1 MADSLF
7 DILTDAI
14 EDAIG
19 DSEPTLFPLANQNG
33 QVAQD
38 LADLRQ
44 AANGVD
50 SASDLGAWLAA
61 VDTWRT
67 RVEQLADDA
76 FGGTNA
82 IDALFARFLQS
93 KFPRFAAILALAGV
107 IVVDQNGVATVD
119 WQKLEDF
126 LKDPGNL
133 VNEQMWQAL
142 LDDVGAGTGPAPGTA
157 HLIALIAA
165 LVIMAPR
172 TISALKQ
179 GTLKVGGLPPAA
191 TRATTGVWRDFRQT
205 SAQWLSLTFPIADP
219 VKPAAQRTP
228 QSKFDI
234 VSDITPDL
242 SATLAFR
249 SNRRTV
255 SNKTVSGFELW
266 AALGLD
272 DDKWDI
278 PLGDNWLVRIAPGI
292 GFGFGYDGDWHGAF
306 RPVVTGSAELPGPG
320 DPVVVSLG
328 REVPGGAPDIELG
341 PPYDTHLVIQDLGA
355 FLKVR
360 ENHPIFE
367 IGGFV
372 HGLSFVLAPRWFR
385 TFGENSIPSVDG
397 LFFAL
402 DFDLAYVEGKGVQL
416 NLASGLEFTWHIDKK
431 LGNDTINL
439 TLHSINFKL
448 PIEAGGDPVF
458 KIRLE
463 ARTVISATLGPVL
476 IVVNGAGAWV
486 GLWHTA
492 DGNFHWGLLPPTGA
506 GLQVT
511 AGPVTGGGFFNYES
525 GPPERYSGA
534 LALKITGL
542 FDVSAFGI
550 YEKTAAGNVSLVI
563 LLGIRFTPGIQLGY
577 GIMITGF
584 GGLVG
589 INRRADTDALRM
601 RLVSGTA
608 GHLLFPDDPIKNAP
622 AILADLGAFLPA
634 ADGVFV
640 VGPTIMLNW
649 LKVGGF
655 DFVSV
660 SLGIF
665 IELPGPTKIILVG
678 VLRASISSG
687 SGKPEDTVLQLRLDI
702 IGVLDFKKKTLEFDA
717 TLIESQ
723 LLQIFVITGDAA
735 FRASWGEQPYLML
748 TLGGFHPDF
757 NPAPVQFP
765 DMERIALTYGSKDN
779 PHLWLR
785 FEAYFAITTNSLQF
799 GGRAEIGIK
808 AGPLNAIGFMSLDV
822 LIQFTPFHFTAR
834 IEAGVAVRWRNHSI
848 ASVKLRGE
856 ITGPGPIVLSGK
868 ISFEILFFEISWHD
882 SFTLGEDAATPA
894 STTTSVPQELKQELT
909 TTSNLSAV
917 EAQDREVAQRQVASD
932 TFAVVSPLGRL
943 AWSQRRAPLDTLL
956 ERFEGAP
963 LPRAQSVRLQVT
975 GATDSVREW
984 FSPGSYSNLSQSEAL
999 NRASFD
1005 RLPSGVA
1012 FGFGTSQSGTTT
1024 HTVEMVTFRLP
1035 QPAPTPSKTPIT
1047 IPKIVLE
1054 SILGRTHATAVA
1066 DRAAK
1071 VTVARERWS
1080 VADKDGAPLGAGLTE
1095 TEAHQ
1100 RAKQKDG
1107 VAVPE
1112 ADLVDIGAV

>member
-14 EDAIG
+14 EDAIA
-19 DSEPTLFPLANQNG
+19 DPEPTLVPLAGQNG
-33 QVAQD
+33 QISQD
-38 LADLRQ
+38 LAALRQ

-50 SASDLGAWLAA
+50 GAGDLGAWLSA
-61 VDTWRT
+61 VDNWKTKL
-67 RVEQLADDA
+67 EQLAQDA
-76 FGGTNA
+76 LGGDPMA
-82 IDALFARFLQS
+82 ALFARFLQS

-107 IVVDQNGVATVD
+107 ITVDQNGLATVD

-126 LKDPGNL
+126 LKDPANL

-142 LDDVGAGTGPAPGTA
+142 LDDAGAGTGPSPGTA

-179 GTLKVGGLPPAA
+179 GTLKVGALPPAA
-191 TRATTGVWRDFRQT
+191 TRAATGVWHDFRQT
-205 SAQWLSLTFPIADP
+205 SQQWLSLTFPIGDP
-219 VKPAAQRTP
+219 VKQPAQRTP
-228 QSKFDI
+228 QSAYDV
-234 VSDITPDL
+234 VSDIAPDL

-266 AALGLD
+266 AALGID
-272 DDKWDI
+272 SDKWDV
-278 PLGDNWLVRIAPGI
+278 PLGDNWLLRIAPGI

-306 RPVVTGSAELPGPG
+306 RPVVTGSSELPGPG

-341 PPYDTHLVIQDLGA
+341 PPYDTHLVVKDLGA

-360 ENHPIFE
+360 EAHPIFE

-385 TFGENSIPSVDG
+385 TFGENAIPSVDG
-397 LFFAL
+397 IFFEFE
-402 DFDLAYVEGKGVQL
+402 FDLAYVEGQGVLL

-431 LGNDTINL
+431 LGNDTLNI
-439 TLHSINFKL
+439 TLQSINFKL
-448 PIEAGGDPVF
+448 PIEAGGTPAF

-486 GLWHTA
+486 GIWEENGSWAH
-492 DGNFHWGLLPPTGA
+492 FGLLPPTGA
-506 GLQVT
+506 GLQVS
-511 AGPVTGGGFFNYES
+511 AGPVTGGGFFNYEA
-525 GPPERYSGA
+525 GPPEVYSGA
-534 LALKITGL
+534 LALKIAGL

-550 YEKTAAGNVSLVI
+550 YEKTAAGNVSLVV

-589 INRRADTDALRM
+589 INRRADTDALRL
-601 RLVSGTA
+601 RLVTGTA
-608 GHLLFPDDPIKNAP
+608 GNLLFPDDPIKNAP
-622 AILADLGAFLPA
+622 AILDDLAAFLPA
-634 ADGVFV
+634 ADGVYV
-640 VGPTIMLNW
+640 VGPTIILNW
-649 LKVGGF
+649 LKVGDF

-678 VLRASISSG
+678 VLRAAISQG
-687 SGKPEDTVLQLRLDI
+687 SGEQKKTLLQLRLDI

-735 FRASWGEQPYLML
+735 FRASWGDQPYLML
-748 TLGGFHPDF
+748 TIGGFHPDF

-765 DMERIALTYGSKDN
+765 DMERIALTYGSKEHEN
-779 PHLWLR
+779 LWLR
-785 FEAYFAITTNSLQF
+785 FEAYFAITTNTLQF

-822 LIQFTPFHFTAR
+822 LIQFTPFHFTAS

-882 SFTLGEDAATPA
+882 SFTLGEEAAAPA
-894 STTTSVPQELKQELT
+894 STATSVPQELKQELT

-917 EAQDREVAQRQVASD
+917 EAQDRQIAQRQVASD

-943 AWSQRRAPLDTLL
+943 AWSQKRAPLDTLI

-963 LPRAQSVRLQVT
+963 LPRAQSVRLQVA

-984 FSPGSYSNLSQSEAL
+984 FSPGSYSNLTQSEAL

-1005 RLPSGVA
+1005 RLPGGVA
-1012 FGFGTSQSGTTT
+1012 FGFGTAQSGTKT
-1024 HTVEMVTFRLP
+1024 HTVDMVTYRLP
-1035 QPAPTPSKTPIT
+1035 QPTPTPSKTPVT
-1047 IPKIVLE
+1047 IPKIVLD
-1054 SILGRTHATAVA
+1054 SILGRAHASEVA

-1080 VADKDGAPLGAGLTE
+1080 VAGTDGTALGGGLTE

-1100 RAKQKDG
+1100 RAKQKGG

-1112 ADLVDIGAV
+1112 TDLVDIGAV